1 MFQLKK
7 LLLTVKFAN
16 FSCQRLAQ
24 FPARFG
30 ATLIIACWATI
41 INAQKI
47 EIYFSFL
54 HDTAIGLTKKNYFK
68 GETYYCKPQNT
79 PPPHRKLTSSQ
90 RQPPPNVNQPPPPP
104 IVKSCAVH
112 TVCSPSLPIPLA
124 NGQKMVMHEYIR
136 VPT

>member
-79 PPPHRKLTSSQ
+79 PPPPHRKLTSSQ
-90 RQPPPNVNQPPPPP
+90 RQPPPPQCKSKHTPPPPP
-104 IVKSCAVH
+104 NREIMRG
-112 TVCSPSLPIPLA
+112 PYSLFPQSSNSTRKWTK
-124 NGQKMVMHEYIR
+124 NGYA
-136 VPT
+136 